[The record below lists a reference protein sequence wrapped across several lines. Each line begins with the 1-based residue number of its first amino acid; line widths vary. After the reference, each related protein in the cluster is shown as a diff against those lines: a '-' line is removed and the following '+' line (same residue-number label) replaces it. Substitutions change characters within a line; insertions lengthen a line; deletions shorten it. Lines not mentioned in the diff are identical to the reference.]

1 MRSNSTSPSVRHFS
15 GAEHRVLWSAALLL
29 FFSLAASLQAEIVD
43 RVAIY
48 SGTQVIT
55 ELQLDEEMRV
65 TAFLN
70 RKPVVRTVDSR
81 RAAAGRLVDQMLVE
95 REMRLSRYPLPS
107 AAEIQKYFDQVKRQ
121 FGTDAAFESAL
132 AKYHL
137 TDTIL
142 RSHLALQ
149 LTMLRFIDYR
159 FRPEVAIASADIAKY
174 YRDHLPDWIAAH
186 PDQPPPSLN
195 SSREKIRKV
204 LVAKQA
210 DKALDVWLKQNR
222 KQMHLVFLDRTLKP

>member
-1 MRSNSTSPSVRHFS
+1 MRSNSISPSARHFS
-15 GAEHRVLWSAALLL
+15 RANCRFLWSAALLL
-29 FFSLAASLQAEIVD
+29 ALSFAACLQAEIVD

-70 RKPVVRTVDSR
+70 RKPAVRTVDSR

-107 AAEIQKYFDQVKRQ
+107 ATDVEEYFDRVKKQ
-121 FGTDAAFESAL
+121 FGTEAAFEKAL

-137 TDTIL
+137 TETVL

-159 FRPEVAIASADIAKY
+159 FRPEVAIGSADIAKY
-174 YRDHLPDWIAAH
+174 YRAHLPDWIAAH

-195 SSREKIRKV
+195 FSREKIRRV
-204 LVAKQA
+204 LSAKQA
-210 DKALDVWLKQNR
+210 DKALDAWLKENR
-222 KQMHLVFLDRTLKP
+222 NQMHLVYLDRTLIP